1 MLAKIAFA
9 SENYFGEREDL
20 VEGTAEDLL
29 LSAAMDYADIHGQEA
44 LMNAATDRRAVL
56 GAVLAAGACLS
67 PALWGG
73 ASALIADPVLEAIE
87 RHRRVYDAFM
97 EVWGQTN
104 VSDLY
109 DRANAEEGAAAE
121 LRRFRELET
130 EEAAFAS
137 LLATRPATKASAI
150 ACVKHVADCGL
161 ASDEMRAWLAMMVES
176 PLAS

>member
-1 MLAKIAFA
+1 
-9 SENYFGEREDL
+9 
-20 VEGTAEDLL
+20 
-29 LSAAMDYADIHGQEA
+29 
-44 LMNAATDRRAVL
+44 MNAAPDRRAVL
-56 GAVLAAGACLS
+56 GSILTAGACLS
-67 PALWGG
+67 VPLWAGAGALV
-73 ASALIADPVLEAIE
+73 ADPVLAAME
-87 RHRRVYDAFM
+87 RHRQAYAAFM

-121 LRRFRELET
+121 LRDFRELET
-130 EEAAFAS
+130 EEEAAFSA

-150 ACVKHVADCGL
+150 ASVRHVADCGL

>member
-1 MLAKIAFA
+1 
-9 SENYFGEREDL
+9 
-20 VEGTAEDLL
+20 
-29 LSAAMDYADIHGQEA
+29 
-44 LMNAATDRRAVL
+44 
-56 GAVLAAGACLS
+56 
-67 PALWGG
+67 
-73 ASALIADPVLEAIE
+73 
-87 RHRRVYDAFM
+87 M

-109 DRANAEEGAAAE
+109 DRANAEEGAAAK

-130 EEAAFAS
+130 EEEAAFSA

>member
-1 MLAKIAFA
+1 
-9 SENYFGEREDL
+9 
-20 VEGTAEDLL
+20 
-29 LSAAMDYADIHGQEA
+29 
-44 LMNAATDRRAVL
+44 
-56 GAVLAAGACLS
+56 
-67 PALWGG
+67 
-73 ASALIADPVLEAIE
+73 
-87 RHRRVYDAFM
+87 M

-130 EEAAFAS
+130 EEEAAFSA

>member
-1 MLAKIAFA
+1 MALPSHIVAWLSLEARQLRPAQPPQMRGAFLLFRLPFPA
-9 SENYFGEREDL
+9 L
-20 VEGTAEDLL
+20 VGWRRR
-29 LSAAMDYADIHGQEA
+29 IG
-44 LMNAATDRRAVL
+44 RRA
-56 GAVLAAGACLS
+56 
-67 PALWGG
+67 
-73 ASALIADPVLEAIE
+73 
-87 RHRRVYDAFM
+87 YDAFM
-97 EVWGQTN
+97 QVWGQTN

-130 EEAAFAS
+130 EEEAAFSS

-161 ASDEMRAWLAMMVES
+161 ATSEMRAWLAMMVES